1 MKIMSFNCRGLV
13 GAHKKSALKRV
24 VITEH
29 PNFALLQETLGTG
42 EEVKTS
48 LEHLLPGWSFTTI
61 DALGRSGGLATGW
74 NSYKVQVID
83 FWGLDSDLCL
93 KKFVFK
99 ELLILRGGL
108 NLSLGLP
115 KVWGDNARPDSL
127 ADYFGNK
134 FAEANL
140 TNLAPTPLK
149 PTWKNNKTGTAGV
162 AKRIDRFMINDSLMN
177 NSLTIKQWIG
187 FGGLSDHHPIFLEL
201 KCDSEKPRSPFKFNK
216 TWLEDDSS
224 LKLIKE
230 H

>member
-1 MKIMSFNCRGLV
+1 M
-13 GAHKKSALKRV
+13 
-24 VITEH
+24 
-29 PNFALLQETLGTG
+29 
-42 EEVKTS
+42 
-48 LEHLLPGWSFTTI
+48 
-61 DALGRSGGLATGW
+61 GG
-74 NSYKVQVID
+74 
-83 FWGLDSDLCL
+83 
-93 KKFVFK
+93 
-99 ELLILRGGL
+99 GGL

-115 KVWGDNARPDSL
+115 KVWGDNVRSDSL
-127 ADYFGNK
+127 VDYFGNK

-149 PTWKNNKTGTAGV
+149 PTWKNNRTGTAGV
-162 AKRIDRFMINDSLMN
+162 AKRIDRFLINDSLMN

-201 KCDSEKPRSPFKFNK
+201 RCDSEKPRSPFKFNK